1 MVTQQITR
9 IAKTFWE
16 NVASDH
22 TTPPRKVI
30 FGDYA
35 GELTKQEHKA
45 LISKRSKFAFLVLPN
60 VAQLGVLLILYC
72 CSCGIVSF
80 PEEEITAAAMEDVIN
95 LLQTVVSASTTTNIP
110 ALHKQL
116 AEADDGEKRATDL
129 VFESF

>member
-80 PEEEITAAAMEDVIN
+80 PEEEITAMEDVIN

-110 ALHKQL
+110 ALHEQL
-116 AEADDGEKRATDL
+116 AEPDDGEKRATDL